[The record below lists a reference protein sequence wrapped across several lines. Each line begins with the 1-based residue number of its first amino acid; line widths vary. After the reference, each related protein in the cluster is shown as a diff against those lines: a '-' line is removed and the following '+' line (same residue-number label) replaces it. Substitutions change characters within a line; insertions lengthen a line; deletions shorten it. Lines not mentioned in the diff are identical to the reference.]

1 MADVAP
7 QIENGVEVYNSSEE
21 LARVARQTFI
31 QKEQEK
37 EQEKRL
43 TDKERL
49 LSGLNQY
56 IAKYSKTTSVRKIA
70 EEKKRT
76 ADYQL
81 DLSADI
87 VEILEKIKSDLR

>member
-1 MADVAP
+1 MAD
-7 QIENGVEVYNSSEE
+7 IENGVEVYNSSEE
-21 LARVARQTFI
+21 LQRHNAEVFASKEADRQRKK
-31 QKEQEK
+31 Q
-37 EQEKRL
+37 L

-49 LSGLNQY
+49 ISGLDKY
-56 IAKYSKTTSVRKIA
+56 IEKYSKTTSVRKMA

-87 VEILEKIKSDLR
+87 VEVLEKIKSDLR

>member
-1 MADVAP
+1 MADNAP
-7 QIENGVEVYNSSEE
+7 QVENGVEVYNSSEE
-21 LARVARQTFI
+21 LARVNRQTFI
-31 QKEQEK
+31 QKEAEK
-37 EQEKRL
+37 EKRKQL

-49 LSGLNQY
+49 LSGLDQY
-56 IAKYSKTTSVRKIA
+56 IAKYSTTTTVRKMA

-87 VEILEKIKSDLR
+87 VEVLTKIKSDLR

>member
-1 MADVAP
+1 MNNDAP
-7 QIENGVEVYNSSEE
+7 QVENGVEVYNSSEE
-21 LARVARQTFI
+21 IARVTRQAFI
-31 QKEQEK
+31 QKEAEK
-37 EQEKRL
+37 EQKKRL

-49 LSGLNQY
+49 IAGLDQY
-56 IAKYSKTTSVRKIA
+56 IEKHSKTTNVRKIA

>member
-1 MADVAP
+1 MNNDAP
-7 QIENGVEVYNSSEE
+7 QVENGVEVYNSSEE
-21 LARVARQTFI
+21 IARVNRQTFI

-37 EQEKRL
+37 QQKKRL
-43 TDKERL
+43 TDKERVL
-49 LSGLNQY
+49 FGLDQY
-56 IAKYSKTTSVRKIA
+56 IEKHSKTTSVRKLA
-70 EEKKRT
+70 KENNRE

>member
-1 MADVAP
+1 MAE
-7 QIENGVEVYNSSEE
+7 IEDGVEVYNSSEE
-21 LARVARQTFI
+21 LQRHNAEVFASKQA
-31 QKEQEK
+31 EK
-37 EQEKRL
+37 EQKKRL

-49 LSGLNQY
+49 FAGLDKY
-56 IAKYSKTTSVRKIA
+56 IDKYSKTTSVRKMA
-70 EEKKRT
+70 KEAKRD